1 MRDPPQAEN
10 PASQD
15 SFSQKKWMRRGMQT
29 GCGSAFDQGK
39 GQGKN
44 MRDYQTYI
52 GEICDTLLFPAEAKE
67 TMEQAWEKICANAAA
82 KETFLKWLLVYE
94 ADGKLDYKEVLKA
107 ADTAAKEAE
116 IASYTA
122 DLLIYLLM
130 TAHLKERYQ
139 EKGISEQIWL
149 DSCMDLNWK
158 LHECRKMYGIWGS
171 FVSWWF
177 DGFFEM
183 TRFALGRLQFELM
196 DFPESYEKTG
206 HVRPEGMAKVINMHI
221 PSCGPLKKE
230 DCEASFRQAA
240 AFFADAFPG
249 EEIAFFCESWLL
261 YPRHREFLSP
271 DSGIVQFMSFFDI
284 YKTEE
289 GDGDLWRIYNREYDG
304 NPEALPEETTIQR
317 GYKKLLL
324 SGGHA
329 GYGEGIFFRKKK
341 EML

>member
-1 MRDPPQAEN
+1 
-10 PASQD
+10 
-15 SFSQKKWMRRGMQT
+15 
-29 GCGSAFDQGK
+29 
-39 GQGKN
+39 
-44 MRDYQTYI
+44 MRDYQTYT

-107 ADTAAKEAE
+107 ADTAAKEAG

-158 LHECRKMYGIWGS
+158 LHECRENVRNLGEALYRGGLTA
-171 FVSWWF
+171 
-177 DGFFEM
+177 FFEM

-206 HVRPEGMAKVINMHI
+206 HVRPEGMTKVINMHI

-240 AFFADAFPG
+240 AIFLRTRFPG
-249 EEIAFFCESWLL
+249 EKIAV
-261 YPRHREFLSP
+261 FL
-271 DSGIVQFMSFFDI
+271 
-284 YKTEE
+284 
-289 GDGDLWRIYNREYDG
+289 
-304 NPEALPEETTIQR
+304 
-317 GYKKLLL
+317 
-324 SGGHA
+324 
-329 GYGEGIFFRKKK
+329 
-341 EML
+341 

>member
-1 MRDPPQAEN
+1 
-10 PASQD
+10 
-15 SFSQKKWMRRGMQT
+15 MQT

-52 GEICDTLLFPAEAKE
+52 GEICDTLLFPTEAKE

-107 ADTAAKEAE
+107 ADTAAKEAG

-196 DFPESYEKTG
+196 DF
-206 HVRPEGMAKVINMHI
+206 HLN
-221 PSCGPLKKE
+221 L
-230 DCEASFRQAA
+230 
-240 AFFADAFPG
+240 
-249 EEIAFFCESWLL
+249 
-261 YPRHREFLSP
+261 
-271 DSGIVQFMSFFDI
+271 
-284 YKTEE
+284 
-289 GDGDLWRIYNREYDG
+289 
-304 NPEALPEETTIQR
+304 
-317 GYKKLLL
+317 
-324 SGGHA
+324 
-329 GYGEGIFFRKKK
+329 
-341 EML
+341 

>member
-1 MRDPPQAEN
+1 
-10 PASQD
+10 
-15 SFSQKKWMRRGMQT
+15 MQT

-39 GQGKN
+39 GQEKN

-52 GEICDTLLFPAEAKE
+52 GEICDTLLFPAEAKV

-107 ADTAAKEAE
+107 ADTAAKEAG

-158 LHECRKMYGIWGS
+158 LYECRKMYGIWGS

-206 HVRPEGMAKVINMHI
+206 HVRPEGMTKVINMHI

-249 EEIAFFCESWLL
+249 EEIAFFCESWL
-261 YPRHREFLSP
+261 RVRAISVFSC
-271 DSGIVQFMSFFDI
+271 VQ
-284 YKTEE
+284 T
-289 GDGDLWRIYNREYDG
+289 
-304 NPEALPEETTIQR
+304 
-317 GYKKLLL
+317 
-324 SGGHA
+324 
-329 GYGEGIFFRKKK
+329 
-341 EML
+341 

>member
-1 MRDPPQAEN
+1 
-10 PASQD
+10 
-15 SFSQKKWMRRGMQT
+15 
-29 GCGSAFDQGK
+29 
-39 GQGKN
+39 
-44 MRDYQTYI
+44 MRDYQAYI
-52 GEICDTLLFPAEAKE
+52 GEICDTLRFPAEAKE
-67 TMEQAWEKICANAAA
+67 TMEQAWEKICVNVAA

-94 ADGKLDYKEVLKA
+94 ADGKMDYKEVLKA
-107 ADTAAKEAE
+107 ADAAAKEAG
-116 IASYTA
+116 IAAYTA

-130 TAHLKERYQ
+130 TARLKERYQ
-139 EKGISEQIWL
+139 EKGIPEQIWL

-158 LHECRKMYGIWGS
+158 LHECHKMYGIWGS

-177 DGFFEM
+177 DGFYEM
-183 TRFALGRLQFELM
+183 TRFALGRLQFELI

-206 HVRPEGMAKVINMHI
+206 HVRPEGMKKVINMHI

-240 AFFADAFPG
+240 EFFADAFPG

-261 YPRHREFLSP
+261 YPRHREFLSA

-284 YKTEE
+284 YKTGEE
-289 GDGDLWRIYNREYDG
+289 DGDLWRIYNREYDG
-304 NPEALPEETTIQR
+304 KPETLPEDTSIQR

-341 EML
+341 ELY

>member
-1 MRDPPQAEN
+1 
-10 PASQD
+10 
-15 SFSQKKWMRRGMQT
+15 MQT

-44 MRDYQTYI
+44 MRDYQAYI

-67 TMEQAWEKICANAAA
+67 TMEQAREKICANAAA

-94 ADGKLDYKEVLKA
+94 ADGEMNYKEVLKS
-107 ADTAAKEAE
+107 ADAAAKEAE
-116 IASYTA
+116 VAAYTA

-130 TAHLKERYQ
+130 TAHLKERYK
-139 EKGISEQIWL
+139 EKEISEQIWL

-206 HVRPEGMAKVINMHI
+206 HVRPEGMTKVINMHI
-221 PSCGPLKKE
+221 PSCGSLKKE

-329 GYGEGIFFRKKK
+329 GYGEGIFFQKKK